1 MKWFLLSE
9 LIGLILIF
17 NAVLYGS
24 GIKESDTIDGPEI
37 SAFVFFGLVFLAL
50 PWIVYFAGV
59 V

>member
-9 LIGLILIF
+9 LIGIILIF
-17 NAVLYGS
+17 NAILYGS

-37 SAFVFFGLVFLAL
+37 SAFAFFGLVFLIL
-50 PWIVYFAGV
+50 PWIACFAGV